1 MNVSTFSSVVSLFH
15 WENSTLEREFVFV
28 FVFITRTVEKKKT
41 TTRKLKA
48 FESFNLLFIHM
59 FIYMV
64 DDY

>member
-1 MNVSTFSSVVSLFH
+1 M
-15 WENSTLEREFVFV
+15 EFIFV
-28 FVFITRTVEKKKT
+28 FVFITRTVEKKN
-41 TTRKLKA
+41 TRKLKA

>member
-1 MNVSTFSSVVSLFH
+1 MNVSTFPSVVSLFH
-15 WENSTLEREFVFV
+15 WENSTLEMEFIFV
-28 FVFITRTVEKKKT
+28 FVFITRTVGKKKN
-41 TTRKLKA
+41 RKLKA

>member
-1 MNVSTFSSVVSLFH
+1 MNVSTFPSVVSLFH
-15 WENSTLEREFVFV
+15 WENSTLEMEFI
-28 FVFITRTVEKKKT
+28 FVFIFIIRTVEKKI
-41 TTRKLKA
+41 TRKLKA